1 MVTGKKQE
9 GQHADNPREVENTV
23 DNPAGRDKLL
33 TQRESA
39 GPVQWLERRGHAQL
53 DTPPQVQPCLPSW
66 SVRVA
71 VVPPGDHWSDYHTG
85 KAAKGSIQDLLLF
98 L

>member
-1 MVTGKKQE
+1 MTGEKRE
-9 GQHADNPREVENTV
+9 GQHADSPREVENTV
-23 DNPAGRDKLL
+23 DKVAGTDMLL

-39 GPVQWLERRGHAQL
+39 GLVQRLKQRGHPQL

-71 VVPPGDHWSDYHTG
+71 GVPLGDHWKITTQG
-85 KAAKGSIQDLLLF
+85 RMLRVLVQDLVYF